1 MECVLTTTQAAGL
14 PTTPPR
20 VTQAGCAHGGA
31 APILAAIPS
40 SRPPSRLRWVYF
52 VLLPILLLPVLC
64 IVGVASYFHLGSSTE
79 ALRSAVTESTP
90 GEWHKRFAVNVGYLT
105 LDLVRFGS
113 TFFHPPPEARA
124 ALQAFD
130 SAEVGVYEVK
140 KTTSRPDYAAI
151 LRTADKSMRRRG
163 WERIV
168 GVAQGSQFVAV
179 YAPSD
184 VRRKEMSCC
193 VAVLDDQNLVVV
205 SARGNLSALL
215 DLAQR
220 HLHENGPG
228 LRNF

>member
-1 MECVLTTTQAAGL
+1 MECVLTITRAASLAATPPCITQAD
-14 PTTPPR
+14 
-20 VTQAGCAHGGA
+20 CAHGGVP
-31 APILAAIPS
+31 PILAAIPS

-52 VLLPILLLPVLC
+52 VLLSILLLPVLC
-64 IVGVASYFHLGSSTE
+64 IVGIASYFHLSSSTE
-79 ALRSAVTESTP
+79 ALRSAFMESAP

-105 LDLVRFGS
+105 VGLARFGS
-113 TFFHPPPEARA
+113 TFFHLPPEARA
-124 ALQAFD
+124 ALQAVD
-130 SAEVGVYEVK
+130 GGEVGVYEVK
-140 KTTSRPDYAAI
+140 ESMSRPDYAGI

-184 VRRKEMSCC
+184 VRRTEMSCC

-205 SARGNLSALL
+205 SARGNISPLL
-215 DLAQR
+215 DLAQE
-220 HLHENGPG
+220 HLHEKGPF